1 MALRSARGRAGT
13 RVAIG
18 FGSLLVIAALLAA
31 GCGGSASSPLFAA
44 TGGPVDGQPAE
55 APAPVP
61 SAAAS
66 AARDAALGSTN
77 GGTGGGTATSGG
89 APDGSGPLIVRTGQL
104 DMQVADLEA
113 AIRGAESA
121 VTSVGGYVAG
131 SQRSGEADQASAS
144 VMFRIPAARWTETL
158 DALRKLG
165 TKVLGEQTSS
175 EEVTAQ
181 VVDLGA
187 RLANL
192 RVTETALQGIMDR
205 ATKIPDVLAVQEQ
218 LTGVRQQI
226 EELTAQKQTLENRA
240 ALATLTVNFTPPP
253 AVAVNQVRE
262 GWDPAREVDQAA
274 AALVGL
280 GQGLA
285 GSGIWLLI
293 VWLPILVV
301 IGLLALI
308 ALAVV
313 RRVRRAALPPTAVPP
328 VTEA

>member
-1 MALRSARGRAGT
+1 MAHRSVQGRAGT

-18 FGSLLVIAALLAA
+18 IGSLLVVAALVV
-31 GCGGSASSPLFAA
+31 GCSGSASNPLS
-44 TGGPVDGQPAE
+44 TVGGPVTGQPAE
-55 APAPVP
+55 APAAMP
-61 SAAAS
+61 SAAALS
-66 AARDAALGSTN
+66 TRDGAFGAAN
-77 GGTGGGTATSGG
+77 GGTGTTGTTQATT
-89 APDGSGPLIVRTGQL
+89 PDGSGPLIVRTGQL
-104 DMQVADLEA
+104 DLQVADIEA
-113 AIRGAESA
+113 AIHAAETA
-121 VTSVGGYVAG
+121 ITAVGGYVSG
-131 SQRSGEADQASAS
+131 SQRSGDADKATAI
-144 VMFRIPAARWTETL
+144 VMFRIPAARWTDAL

-175 EEVTAQ
+175 QEVTAQ

-226 EELTAQKQTLENRA
+226 EELTAQKQTLENQA
-240 ALATLTVNFTPPP
+240 ALASLTVSFAPPP
-253 AVAVNQVRE
+253 AVAVTQVRE

-285 GSGIWLLI
+285 GAGIWLLI
-293 VWLPILVV
+293 VWLPILLIV
-301 IGLLALI
+301 GLI
-308 ALAVV
+308 ALVAFVV
-313 RRVRRAALPPTAVPP
+313 LRRIRRTALAATVVPP
-328 VTEA
+328 AAEA

>member
-1 MALRSARGRAGT
+1 MAHRSVQGRAGT

-18 FGSLLVIAALLAA
+18 IGSLLMVAALLG
-31 GCGGSASSPLFAA
+31 GCGSAASNPL
-44 TGGPVDGQPAE
+44 TTVGGPVSGQPAE
-55 APAPVP
+55 APAAMP

-66 AARDAALGSTN
+66 AARDGSFGSAN
-77 GGTGGGTATSGG
+77 GGTNTTGGPEVA
-89 APDGSGPLIVRTGQL
+89 APDGSGPLIVRTGQMDL
-104 DMQVADLEA
+104 QVADLEA
-113 AIRGAESA
+113 AIRSAEAA
-121 VTSVGGYVAG
+121 VTAVGGYVSG
-131 SQRSGEADQASAS
+131 SQRSGDADKASAS

-175 EEVTAQ
+175 QEVTAQ

-192 RVTETALQGIMDR
+192 HVTETALQGIMDK

-226 EELTAQKQTLENRA
+226 EQLTAQKQTLENQA
-240 ALATLTVNFTPPP
+240 ALASLTVNFTPPP
-253 AVAVNQVRE
+253 AVAVTQVRE

-285 GSGIWLLI
+285 GAGIWLLI
-293 VWLPILVV
+293 VWVPILLM
-301 IGLLALI
+301 GGLI
-308 ALAVV
+308 ALLAFVV
-313 RRVRRAALPPTAVPP
+313 LRRIRRTPSTPAALPPTA
-328 VTEA
+328 EA

>member
-1 MALRSARGRAGT
+1 MAHRSVQGRAGT

-18 FGSLLVIAALLAA
+18 IGSLLVVAALLG
-31 GCGGSASSPLFAA
+31 GCGSAASNPL
-44 TGGPVDGQPAE
+44 TTVGGPVSGQPAE
-55 APAPVP
+55 APAAMP

-66 AARDAALGSTN
+66 AARDGSFGSAN
-77 GGTGGGTATSGG
+77 GGTTTTGGTEVA
-89 APDGSGPLIVRTGQL
+89 APDGSGPLIVRTGQMDL
-104 DMQVADLEA
+104 QVADLEA
-113 AIRGAESA
+113 AIRSAEAA
-121 VTSVGGYVAG
+121 VTAVGGYVSG
-131 SQRSGEADQASAS
+131 SQRSGDADKASAS

-175 EEVTAQ
+175 QEVTAQ
-181 VVDLGA
+181 VVALGA

-192 RVTETALQGIMDR
+192 RVTETALQGIMDK

-226 EELTAQKQTLENRA
+226 EQLTAQKQTLENQA
-240 ALATLTVNFTPPP
+240 ALASLTVNFTPPP
-253 AVAVNQVRE
+253 TVAVTQVRE

-285 GSGIWLLI
+285 GAGIWLLI
-293 VWLPILVV
+293 VWVPILLV
-301 IGLLALI
+301 GGLI
-308 ALAVV
+308 ALLAFVV
-313 RRVRRAALPPTAVPP
+313 LRRIRRTTATPAALPPAA
-328 VTEA
+328 EA

>member
-1 MALRSARGRAGT
+1 MAHRSVQGRAGT

-18 FGSLLVIAALLAA
+18 IGSLLVVAALLG
-31 GCGGSASSPLFAA
+31 GCGSAASNPL
-44 TGGPVDGQPAE
+44 TTVGGPVSGQPAE
-55 APAPVP
+55 APAAMP

-66 AARDAALGSTN
+66 AARDGSFGAAN
-77 GGTGGGTATSGG
+77 GGTTTTGGTEVA
-89 APDGSGPLIVRTGQL
+89 APDGSGPLIVRTGQMDL
-104 DMQVADLEA
+104 QVADLEA
-113 AIRGAESA
+113 AIRSAEAA
-121 VTSVGGYVAG
+121 VTAVGGYVSG
-131 SQRSGEADQASAS
+131 SQRSGDADKASAS

-175 EEVTAQ
+175 QEVTAQ

-192 RVTETALQGIMDR
+192 RVTETALQGIMDK

-226 EELTAQKQTLENRA
+226 EQLTAQKQTLENQA
-240 ALATLTVNFTPPP
+240 ALASLTVNFTPPP
-253 AVAVNQVRE
+253 TVAVTQVRE

-285 GSGIWLLI
+285 GAGIWLLI
-293 VWLPILVV
+293 VWVPILLV
-301 IGLLALI
+301 GGLI
-308 ALAVV
+308 ALLAFVV
-313 RRVRRAALPPTAVPP
+313 LRRIRRTTATPAALPPAA
-328 VTEA
+328 EA

>member
-1 MALRSARGRAGT
+1 MAHRSVQGRAGT

-18 FGSLLVIAALLAA
+18 IGSLFVVAALLG
-31 GCGGSASSPLFAA
+31 GCGSAASNPL
-44 TGGPVDGQPAE
+44 TTVGGPVSGQPAE
-55 APAPVP
+55 APAAMP

-66 AARDAALGSTN
+66 AARDGSFGAAN
-77 GGTGGGTATSGG
+77 GGTTTTGGTEVA
-89 APDGSGPLIVRTGQL
+89 APDGSGPLIVRTGQMDL
-104 DMQVADLEA
+104 QVADLEA
-113 AIRGAESA
+113 AIRSAEAA
-121 VTSVGGYVAG
+121 VTAVGGYVSG
-131 SQRSGEADQASAS
+131 SQRSGDADKASAS

-165 TKVLGEQTSS
+165 TKVLGEQTASQ
-175 EEVTAQ
+175 EVTAQ

-192 RVTETALQGIMDR
+192 RVTETALQGIMDK

-226 EELTAQKQTLENRA
+226 EQLTAQKQTLENQA
-240 ALATLTVNFTPPP
+240 ALASLTVNFTPPP
-253 AVAVNQVRE
+253 TVAVTQVRE

-285 GSGIWLLI
+285 GAGIWLLI
-293 VWLPILVV
+293 VWVPILLV
-301 IGLLALI
+301 GGLI
-308 ALAVV
+308 ALLAFVV
-313 RRVRRAALPPTAVPP
+313 LRRIRRTTATPAALPPAA
-328 VTEA
+328 EA

>member
-1 MALRSARGRAGT
+1 MAHRSIQGRAGT
-13 RVAIG
+13 RVTIG
-18 FGSLLVIAALLAA
+18 FGSLLVIVALLAA
-31 GCGGSASSPLFAA
+31 GCGDSASRVFSGAGGAVSEPVPAA
-44 TGGPVDGQPAE
+44 TS
-55 APAPVP
+55 APAP
-61 SAAAS
+61 
-66 AARDAALGSTN
+66 AARDGALGSTN
-77 GGTGGGTATSGG
+77 GETGGGTAPGGG

-104 DMQVADLEA
+104 DLQVADLEA
-113 AIRGAESA
+113 AIRAAESA
-121 VTSVGGYVAG
+121 VTAVGGYVAG
-131 SQRSGEADQASAS
+131 SQRSGDADRAVAS

-165 TKVLGEQTSS
+165 AKVLGEQTSS
-175 EEVTAQ
+175 QEVTAQ

-192 RVTETALQGIMDR
+192 RVTETALQAIMEK

-226 EELTAQKQTLENRA
+226 EELTAQKQTLENQA

-253 AVAVNQVRE
+253 AVAVTLVRE

-285 GSGIWLLI
+285 GAGIWLLV
-293 VWLPILVV
+293 VWLPILLVV
-301 IGLLALI
+301 GLAALV
-308 ALAVV
+308 ALVVV
-313 RRVRRAALPPTAVPP
+313 RRIRRAALPPRAMPP
-328 VTEA
+328 GAEA

>member
-1 MALRSARGRAGT
+1 MAHRSVQGRAGT

-18 FGSLLVIAALLAA
+18 IGSLLVVAALVV
-31 GCGGSASSPLFAA
+31 GCSGSASNPLS
-44 TGGPVDGQPAE
+44 TVGGPVTGQPAE
-55 APAPVP
+55 APAAMP
-61 SAAAS
+61 SAAALS
-66 AARDAALGSTN
+66 TRDGAFGAAN
-77 GGTGGGTATSGG
+77 GGTGTTGTTQATT
-89 APDGSGPLIVRTGQL
+89 PDGSGPLIVRTGQL
-104 DMQVADLEA
+104 DLQVADIEA
-113 AIRGAESA
+113 AIHAAETA
-121 VTSVGGYVAG
+121 ITAVGGYVSG
-131 SQRSGEADQASAS
+131 SQRSDDADKATAI
-144 VMFRIPAARWTETL
+144 VMFRIPAARWTDAL

-175 EEVTAQ
+175 QEVTAQ

-226 EELTAQKQTLENRA
+226 EELTAQKQTLENQA
-240 ALATLTVNFTPPP
+240 ALASLTVSFAPPP
-253 AVAVNQVRE
+253 AVAVTQVRE

-285 GSGIWLLI
+285 GAGIWLLI
-293 VWLPILVV
+293 VWLPILLIV
-301 IGLLALI
+301 GLI
-308 ALAVV
+308 ALVAFVV
-313 RRVRRAALPPTAVPP
+313 LRRIRRTALAATVVPP
-328 VTEA
+328 AAEA

>member
-1 MALRSARGRAGT
+1 MAHRSVQELAGT

-31 GCGGSASSPLFAA
+31 GCSGSASGPLSAA
-44 TGGPVDGQPAE
+44 GAPVQEPAA
-55 APAPVP
+55 APAAMP
-61 SAAAS
+61 SAAA
-66 AARDAALGSTN
+66 AARDGLLGSTN
-77 GGTGGGTATSGG
+77 SGTTGGGTAQSGAS
-89 APDGSGPLIVRTGQL
+89 APDVSGPLIVRTGQL
-104 DMQVADLEA
+104 DLQVADLEA
-113 AIRGAESA
+113 AIRDAESA
-121 VTSVGGYVAG
+121 VTAVGGYVAG
-131 SQRSGEADQASAS
+131 SQRSGDADKASAS
-144 VMFRIPAARWTETL
+144 VMFRIPAARWTDTL

-165 TKVLGEQTSS
+165 VKVLGEQTSS
-175 EEVTAQ
+175 QEVTAQ

-192 RVTETALQGIMDR
+192 RVTETALQAIMEK

-226 EELTAQKQTLENRA
+226 EELTAQKQTLENQA

-285 GSGIWLLI
+285 SAGIWLLV
-293 VWLPILVV
+293 VWLPILLVV
-301 IGLLALI
+301 GLLALI
-308 ALAVV
+308 AIVVV
-313 RRVRRAALPPTAVPP
+313 RRFRRAALPPAAIPP
-328 VTEA
+328 VAEA

>member
-1 MALRSARGRAGT
+1 MAHRSVQGRAGT

-18 FGSLLVIAALLAA
+18 IGSLFVVAALLG
-31 GCGGSASSPLFAA
+31 GCGSAASNPL
-44 TGGPVDGQPAE
+44 TTVGGPVSGQPAE
-55 APAPVP
+55 APAAMP

-66 AARDAALGSTN
+66 AARDGSFGAAN
-77 GGTGGGTATSGG
+77 GGTTTTGGTEVA
-89 APDGSGPLIVRTGQL
+89 APDGSGPLIVRTGQMDL
-104 DMQVADLEA
+104 QVADLEA
-113 AIRGAESA
+113 AMRSAEAA
-121 VTSVGGYVAG
+121 VTAVGGYVSG
-131 SQRSGEADQASAS
+131 SQRSGDADKASAS

-175 EEVTAQ
+175 QEVTAQ

-192 RVTETALQGIMDR
+192 RVTETALQGIMDK

-226 EELTAQKQTLENRA
+226 EQLTAQKQTLENQA
-240 ALATLTVNFTPPP
+240 ALASLTVNFTPPP
-253 AVAVNQVRE
+253 TVAVTQVRE

-285 GSGIWLLI
+285 GAGIWLLI
-293 VWLPILVV
+293 VWVPILLV
-301 IGLLALI
+301 GGLI
-308 ALAVV
+308 ALLAFVV
-313 RRVRRAALPPTAVPP
+313 LRRIRRTTATPAALPPAA
-328 VTEA
+328 EA

>member
-1 MALRSARGRAGT
+1 MAHRSVQGRAGT

-18 FGSLLVIAALLAA
+18 IGSLFVVAALLG
-31 GCGGSASSPLFAA
+31 GCGSAASNPL
-44 TGGPVDGQPAE
+44 TTVGGPVSGKPAE
-55 APAPVP
+55 APAAMP

-66 AARDAALGSTN
+66 AARDGSFGAAN
-77 GGTGGGTATSGG
+77 GGTTTTGGTDVA
-89 APDGSGPLIVRTGQL
+89 APDGSGPLIVRTGQMDL
-104 DMQVADLEA
+104 QVADLEA
-113 AIRGAESA
+113 AIRSAEAA
-121 VTSVGGYVAG
+121 VTAVGGYVSG
-131 SQRSGEADQASAS
+131 SQRSGDADKASAS

-175 EEVTAQ
+175 QEVTAQ

-192 RVTETALQGIMDR
+192 RVTETALQGIMDK

-226 EELTAQKQTLENRA
+226 EQLTAQKQTLENQA
-240 ALATLTVNFTPPP
+240 ALASLTVNFTPPP
-253 AVAVNQVRE
+253 TVAVTQVRE

-285 GSGIWLLI
+285 GAGIWLLI
-293 VWLPILVV
+293 VWVPILLV
-301 IGLLALI
+301 GGLI
-308 ALAVV
+308 ALLAFVV
-313 RRVRRAALPPTAVPP
+313 LRRIRRTTATPAALPPAA
-328 VTEA
+328 EA

>member
-1 MALRSARGRAGT
+1 MAHRSVQRRAGT
-13 RVAIG
+13 RVAVG

-44 TGGPVDGQPAE
+44 GAPVSGPAAAATL
-55 APAPVP
+55 APAP
-61 SAAAS
+61 AALNGE
-66 AARDAALGSTN
+66 LGSTN
-77 GGTGGGTATSGG
+77 SGTTGGGTAQGG
-89 APDGSGPLIVRTGQL
+89 SSALDGSGPLIVRTGQL
-104 DMQVADLEA
+104 DLQVADLEA
-113 AIRGAESA
+113 AIRAAESA
-121 VTSVGGYVAG
+121 VTAVGGYIAG
-131 SQRSGEADQASAS
+131 SQRSGDADKASAS
-144 VMFRIPAARWTETL
+144 IMFRIPAARWTDTL

-165 TKVLGEQTSS
+165 VKVLGEQTSS
-175 EEVTAQ
+175 QEVTAQ

-192 RVTETALQGIMDR
+192 RVTETALQAIMEK

-226 EELTAQKQTLENRA
+226 EELTAQKQTLENQA

-253 AVAVNQVRE
+253 AVAVTQVRE

-285 GSGIWLLI
+285 GAGIWLLI
-293 VWLPILVV
+293 VWLPILLIV
-301 IGLLALI
+301 GLVALI
-308 ALAVV
+308 ALVVV
-313 RRVRRAALPPTAVPP
+313 RRFRRAALPPTAIPP
-328 VTEA
+328 VAEA

>member
-1 MALRSARGRAGT
+1 MAHRSVRGRAGT

-18 FGSLLVIAALLAA
+18 IGSLLMVAALLG
-31 GCGGSASSPLFAA
+31 GCGSAASSPL
-44 TGGPVDGQPAE
+44 TTVGGPVSGQPAE
-55 APAPVP
+55 APAAMP

-66 AARDAALGSTN
+66 AARDGSFGAAN
-77 GGTGGGTATSGG
+77 GGTTTTGGTEVA
-89 APDGSGPLIVRTGQL
+89 APDGSGPLIVRTGQMDL
-104 DMQVADLEA
+104 QVADLEA
-113 AIRGAESA
+113 AMRSAEAA
-121 VTSVGGYVAG
+121 VTAVGGYVSG
-131 SQRSGEADQASAS
+131 SQRSGDADKASAS

-175 EEVTAQ
+175 QEVTAQ

-192 RVTETALQGIMDR
+192 RVTETALQGIMDK

-226 EELTAQKQTLENRA
+226 EQLTAQKQTLENQA
-240 ALATLTVNFTPPP
+240 ALASLTVNFTPPP
-253 AVAVNQVRE
+253 TVAVTQVRE

-285 GSGIWLLI
+285 GAGIWLLI
-293 VWLPILVV
+293 VWVPILLV
-301 IGLLALI
+301 GGLI
-308 ALAVV
+308 ALLAFVV
-313 RRVRRAALPPTAVPP
+313 LRRIRRTTATPAALPPAA
-328 VTEA
+328 EA

>member
-1 MALRSARGRAGT
+1 MAQRSIQGRART

-18 FGSLLVIAALLAA
+18 VGSLLLVAALLAGA
-31 GCGGSASSPLFAA
+31 CSSSASSPLISGLGA
-44 TGGPVDGQPAE
+44 PLSGQGA
-55 APAPVP
+55 APAAMP

-66 AARDAALGSTN
+66 ISDEATGSGK
-77 GGTGGGTATSGG
+77 GGVTPTGGGT

-104 DMQVADLEA
+104 DLQVADLDASIRA
-113 AIRGAESA
+113 ATSA
-121 VTSVGGYVAG
+121 VTAVGGYVAG
-131 SQRSGEADQASAS
+131 SHRSGDADKASAS
-144 VMFRIPAARWTETL
+144 VMFRIPAARWTDAL

-175 EEVTAQ
+175 QEVTTQ

-192 RVTETALQGIMDR
+192 RVTETALQAIMEK

-226 EELTAQKQTLENRA
+226 EELTAQKQTLENQA

-253 AVAVNQVRE
+253 AVAVTQVRE

-285 GSGIWLLI
+285 GAGIWLLV
-293 VWLPILVV
+293 VWLPILLVV
-301 IGLLALI
+301 GLLALVAI
-308 ALAVV
+308 MVV
-313 RRVRRAALPPTAVPP
+313 RRIRRAALPPTPMPP
-328 VTEA
+328 VAEA

>member
-1 MALRSARGRAGT
+1 MAHRSVQGRAGT

-18 FGSLLVIAALLAA
+18 IGSLFVVAALLG
-31 GCGGSASSPLFAA
+31 GCGSAASNPL
-44 TGGPVDGQPAE
+44 TTVGGPVSGQPAE
-55 APAPVP
+55 APAAMP

-66 AARDAALGSTN
+66 AARDGSFGAAN
-77 GGTGGGTATSGG
+77 GGTTTTGGTEVA
-89 APDGSGPLIVRTGQL
+89 APDGSGPLIVRTGQMDL
-104 DMQVADLEA
+104 QVADLEA
-113 AIRGAESA
+113 AIRSAEAA
-121 VTSVGGYVAG
+121 VTAVGGYVSG
-131 SQRSGEADQASAS
+131 SQRSGDADKASAS

-175 EEVTAQ
+175 QEVTAQ

-192 RVTETALQGIMDR
+192 RVTETALQGIMDK

-226 EELTAQKQTLENRA
+226 EQLTAQKQTLENQA
-240 ALATLTVNFTPPP
+240 ALASLTVNFTPPP
-253 AVAVNQVRE
+253 TVAVTQVRE

-285 GSGIWLLI
+285 GAGIWLLI
-293 VWLPILVV
+293 VWVPILLV
-301 IGLLALI
+301 GGLI
-308 ALAVV
+308 ALLAFVV
-313 RRVRRAALPPTAVPP
+313 LRRIRRTTATPAALPPAA
-328 VTEA
+328 EA

>member
-1 MALRSARGRAGT
+1 MAHRSVQRRAGT

-18 FGSLLVIAALLAA
+18 IGSLFVVAALLG
-31 GCGGSASSPLFAA
+31 GCGSAASNPL
-44 TGGPVDGQPAE
+44 TTVGGPVSGQPAE
-55 APAPVP
+55 APAAMP

-66 AARDAALGSTN
+66 AARDGSFGAAN
-77 GGTGGGTATSGG
+77 GGTTTTGGTEVA
-89 APDGSGPLIVRTGQL
+89 APDGSGPLIVRTGQMDL
-104 DMQVADLEA
+104 QVADLEA
-113 AIRGAESA
+113 AIRSAEAA
-121 VTSVGGYVAG
+121 VTAVGGYVSG
-131 SQRSGEADQASAS
+131 SQRSGDAEKASAS

-175 EEVTAQ
+175 QEVTAQ

-192 RVTETALQGIMDR
+192 RVTETALQGIMDK

-226 EELTAQKQTLENRA
+226 EQLTAQKQTLENQA
-240 ALATLTVNFTPPP
+240 ALASLTVNFTPPP
-253 AVAVNQVRE
+253 TVAVTQVRE

-285 GSGIWLLI
+285 GAGIWLLI
-293 VWLPILVV
+293 VWVPILLV
-301 IGLLALI
+301 GGLI
-308 ALAVV
+308 ALLAFVV
-313 RRVRRAALPPTAVPP
+313 LRRIRRTTATPAALPPAA
-328 VTEA
+328 EA